1 MIAAIYARKS
11 TDDSDRDAEARSC
24 ERQIEG
30 AKRDAAEQ
38 GWTVGP
44 IFRDDAISGAEWKHR
59 DGWNRLPA
67 ALEPRPSFTKLIV
80 SELSRIGRDSVRT
93 PAAVLQLEE
102 RSVEIHSYMNR
113 GRISLADEAGEMSTM
128 LNFLLASFE
137 RRRASARTRD
147 AMRRRFEAGA
157 ATGPIY
163 GYTSERNGDG
173 YAHYVIE
180 PVELDTVRR
189 IFRLYDE
196 GLGLGSIA
204 ARLNAA
210 GIIIERETWERV
222 QTRMTARAAAYVRS
236 TAGRLLGRPRGGD
249 TETAYLLSGLLKCSR
264 CGSALT
270 VMSPGRRRDRRAFY
284 GCAFYHHRGRAACGN
299 GLRIF
304 VKALDEAIIAAVA
317 ERLEP
322 ATVAEAVRAAAADLS
337 AGQAIARERRT
348 LIEHELVAISGRMA
362 RLVDAIA
369 DGDGAVEPLRARL
382 REEAKRRDTLTA
394 ELEKLDTAQP
404 LDVEALVRAVTTRAA
419 DLRGALSRHPAQTR
433 QILRL
438 MLGGEQQ
445 RWRCEPFDN
454 AEGRGYKC
462 TAPGDYRRLGIR
474 VLDAPTVGYLGK
486 ASLTP
491 PSTVSVQPVVFDAR
505 SEARNSA
512 ASATSSGR
520 MRAPRRLR
528 LR

>member
-59 DGWNRLPA
+59 DGWNRLLA
-67 ALEPRPSFTKLIV
+67 ALETRPSFTKLIV

-180 PVELDTVRR
+180 PVESDTVRR

-222 QTRMTARAAAYVRS
+222 QTRMTARAAAHVRS

-249 TETAYLLSGLLKCSR
+249 TETAYLPSGLLKCSR
-264 CGSALT
+264 CGSGPHGHVPRPAPGPTRLLRLRLLP
-270 VMSPGRRRDRRAFY
+270 SPGPRCVRQRSPNLRQGAGR
-284 GCAFYHHRGRAACGN
+284 GHHRGGGRAAG
-299 GLRIF
+299 
-304 VKALDEAIIAAVA
+304 A
-317 ERLEP
+317 
-322 ATVAEAVRAAAADLS
+322 
-337 AGQAIARERRT
+337 
-348 LIEHELVAISGRMA
+348 
-362 RLVDAIA
+362 
-369 DGDGAVEPLRARL
+369 GDGRGGSASGGGRPLCRSGHRAR
-382 REEAKRRDTLTA
+382 TA
-394 ELEKLDTAQP
+394 DA
-404 LDVEALVRAVTTRAA
+404 DRARAGRN
-419 DLRGALSRHPAQTR
+419 LGPHGAVGRCDH
-433 QILRL
+433 
-438 MLGGEQQ
+438 
-445 RWRCEPFDN
+445 RW
-454 AEGRGYKC
+454 
-462 TAPGDYRRLGIR
+462 
-474 VLDAPTVGYLGK
+474 
-486 ASLTP
+486 
-491 PSTVSVQPVVFDAR
+491 
-505 SEARNSA
+505 
-512 ASATSSGR
+512 
-520 MRAPRRLR
+520 
-528 LR
+528 